1 MKRKDSARRAG
12 FDELACAEAFLKV
25 VQASG
30 FTRAARALGKS
41 TSTLSRMVAELE
53 RQLGAQLLTRTTR
66 RLHLTEAG
74 TLYAGHAQG
83 LLAARQAAHDAVEE
97 LAGGTPR
104 GHLRVTM
111 PVAIGERVLAP
122 HTPELLRR
130 YPDLRLELDLSDRV
144 VPLLQGGYDLAIRVG
159 RLADSS
165 LRAQL
170 LGTVAMRLVASPRYL
185 AARGAPRQPEDIAKH
200 ACVVLGPLA
209 GTQEWSFQRRGRVR
223 RVAVD
228 GVVHTT
234 SPTLAAQLATAGV
247 GLLRVVE
254 WLIVDELRRGALVEV
269 MPEWRC
275 ADPTL
280 GGMPVYV
287 VYAQTAS
294 VTPPLKSRVF
304 VDMVKELIARDTT
317 GALRGVQRR
326 PSAGAPR
333 G

>member
-1 MKRKDSARRAG
+1 MKRKSSARGRRAG
-12 FDELACAEAFLKV
+12 FDELACAEAFLTV

-30 FTRAARALGKS
+30 FGRAARALGKS

-53 RQLGAQLLTRTTR
+53 RQLGAQLLSRTTR

-74 TLYAGHAQG
+74 TLYAGHAQA

-97 LAGGTPR
+97 LAGGIPR
-104 GHLRVTM
+104 GALRVTM
-111 PVAIGERVLAP
+111 PVSVGERILAP

-170 LGTVAMRLVASPRYL
+170 LGTISMRLVASPRYL
-185 AARGAPRQPEDIAKH
+185 EARGAPKSPDELAAH
-200 ACVVLGPLA
+200 ACIVLGPLA
-209 GTQEWSFQRRGRVR
+209 GTQEWSFQRRGTVHRIE
-223 RVAVD
+223 VD

-234 SPTLAAQLATAGV
+234 SPTLAAQLASAGV

-254 WLIVDELRRGALVEV
+254 WLIVDELRKGELVEV
-269 MPEWRC
+269 MPQWRC

-294 VTPPLKSRVF
+294 ATPPLKSRVF
-304 VDMVKELIARDTT
+304 VDMMKEIIARDAT

-326 PSAGAPR
+326 PAPR
-333 G
+333 